1 MAIRARHGWLEAA
14 FMSALPPYHVAA
26 YNTAKSSENK
36 IHDDAT
42 AKRFGFKG
50 GLVGG
55 VHVYAYMSHMP
66 VQRWGRAWLERG
78 TGEARFG
85 KPVYEGDIA
94 EITAADDAN
103 GMTLQVD
110 SGGVLCA
117 TGRAGLPDTAQGA
130 PVLADFRA
138 VPARV
143 NRVGADEQSL
153 KVGDWL
159 GMNPL
164 TVTPDYQS
172 QDISDTRETDPI
184 YLRDGIVHSGTILR
198 CCNWALSHNVILPAW
213 MHMGSTVQ
221 NHGVALVGDT
231 LNVRARVTKNYE
243 HKGHKW
249 VEIDALVIA
258 NEARPIARVTHI
270 AIYRPRQLAEAA

>member
-1 MAIRARHGWLEAA
+1 VAIRIYRGWPEIVL
-14 FMSALPPYHVAA
+14 MSALPPYHVAA

-66 VQRWGRAWLERG
+66 VERWGQAWLQRG

-94 EITAADDAN
+94 EITALDDAD
-103 GMTLQVD
+103 GMSLQVN
-110 SGGVLCA
+110 SGGELCA
-117 TGRAGLPDTAQGA
+117 TGRASLPGVA
-130 PVLADFRA
+130 PATPNLADFKI
-138 VPARV
+138 VEARV
-143 NRVGADEQSL
+143 HRAAADEASL
-153 KVGDWL
+153 KIGDWL

-164 TVTPDYQS
+164 TITPDYQT
-172 QDISDTRETDPI
+172 QDIADTRETDPL

-213 MHMGSTVQ
+213 MHMGSTIQ
-221 NHGVALVGDT
+221 NHDVARVGDT

-258 NEARPIARVTHI
+258 NETRPIARVTHI

>member
-1 MAIRARHGWLEAA
+1 
-14 FMSALPPYHVAA
+14 MSALPPYYVSA

-66 VQRWGRAWLERG
+66 VQRWGRVWLEHG

-85 KPVYEGDIA
+85 KPVYEGDVA
-94 EITAADDAN
+94 EVMATDDAR
-103 GMTLQVD
+103 GMSLQVN
-110 SGGVLCA
+110 SGNVQCA
-117 TGRAGLPDTAQGA
+117 TGRADLPATAPTLPDI
-130 PVLADFRA
+130 ADFSP

-143 NRVGADEQSL
+143 NRVAADEQSL
-153 KVGDWL
+153 KIGDWL

-164 TVTPDYQS
+164 TITSDYQI
-172 QDISDTRETDPI
+172 QDIADTRETDPL
-184 YLRDGIVHSGTILR
+184 YLREGIVHSGTILR

-221 NHGVALVGDT
+221 NHGLARVGDT
-231 LNVRARVTKNYE
+231 LNVRACVTKNYE

-249 VEIDALVIA
+249 VEIDALVVA
-258 NEARPIARVTHI
+258 NEIRPIARVTHI
-270 AIYRPRQLAEAA
+270 AIYRPRQLAKAA

>member
-1 MAIRARHGWLEAA
+1 
-14 FMSALPPYHVAA
+14 MSDLPPYHVSAF
-26 YNTAKSSENK
+26 NSAKASENK

-66 VQRWGRAWLERG
+66 VLRWGRAWLERG

-94 EITAADDAN
+94 EISALENAN
-103 GMTLQVD
+103 GMSLQVS

-117 TGRAGLPDTAQGA
+117 TGRADLPEGA
-130 PVLADFRA
+130 PTTPNVADFKAVAARTHRA
-138 VPARV
+138 A
-143 NRVGADEQSL
+143 ADEQSL

-164 TVTPDYQS
+164 TITPDYQT
-172 QDISDTRETDPI
+172 QDIADTRESDPL
-184 YLRDGIVHSGTILR
+184 YLTDGIVHSGTVLR

-221 NHGVALVGDT
+221 NHGVARVGDT

-249 VEIDALVIA
+249 VEIDALVVA
-258 NEARPIARVTHI
+258 NEVTPIARVTHI

>member
-1 MAIRARHGWLEAA
+1 MT
-14 FMSALPPYHVAA
+14 ALPPYHVSA
-26 YNTAKSSENK
+26 YNTAKASENK
-36 IHDDAT
+36 IHDDET

-55 VHVYAYMSHMP
+55 VHVYAYMAHLP

-94 EITAADDAN
+94 EITAVEDAT
-103 GMTLQVD
+103 GLVLKVE
-110 SGGVLCA
+110 SEGVLCA
-117 TGRAGLPDTAQGA
+117 TGRAGLPAAVAVVSPD
-130 PVLADFRA
+130 DFKS
-138 VPARV
+138 VPARAT
-143 NRVGADEQSL
+143 RAPADETTL
-153 KVGDWL
+153 KIGDWL

-164 TVTPDYQS
+164 TVTPEFHT
-172 QDISDTRETDPI
+172 QDLADTRETDPL
-184 YLRDGIVHSGTILR
+184 YAAEGLVHPGTVLR

-221 NHGVALVGDT
+221 NLGLARVGDT
-231 LNVRARVTKNYE
+231 LNVRAQVTKNYE

-249 VEIDALVIA
+249 VEIDALVLA
-258 NEARPIARVTHI
+258 NETTPVARVTHI
-270 AIYRPRQLAEAA
+270 AIYRPRQLAQAA

>member
-1 MAIRARHGWLEAA
+1 
-14 FMSALPPYHVAA
+14 MSALPAYRVSA

-55 VHVYAYMSHMP
+55 VHVYAYMSHLP
-66 VQRWGRAWLERG
+66 VHRWGRAWLERG

-85 KPVYEGDIA
+85 KPVYEGDVA
-94 EITAADDAN
+94 EITAVDDAD
-103 GMTLQVD
+103 GMSLRVD

-117 TGRAGLPDTAQGA
+117 TGRAGLPTLAPTT
-130 PVLADFRA
+130 PVLSEFRS
-138 VPARV
+138 VPARSH
-143 NRVGADEQSL
+143 RAAADEQTL
-153 KVGDWL
+153 KIGDWL
-159 GMNPL
+159 GMSPL
-164 TVTPDYQS
+164 TITPDYQT
-172 QDISDTRETDPI
+172 QDIADTRETDPL
-184 YLRDGIVHSGTILR
+184 YLREGVVHPGTILR
-198 CCNWALSHNVILPAW
+198 CCNWALSQNVVLPAW

-221 NHGVALVGDT
+221 NLGVAVVGDT

-249 VEIDALVIA
+249 VELDAMVVA
-258 NEARPIARVTHI
+258 NETTPVILSTHI
-270 AIYRPRQLAEAA
+270 AIYRPRQVAAAA

>member
-1 MAIRARHGWLEAA
+1 MT
-14 FMSALPPYHVAA
+14 ALPPYQVSA
-26 YNTAKSSENK
+26 YNTAKASENK

-94 EITAADDAN
+94 EITAIEDAN
-103 GMTLQVD
+103 GLELQVN
-110 SGGVLCA
+110 SGGVLCS
-117 TGRAGLPDTAQGA
+117 TGRAALPANA
-130 PVLADFRA
+130 PAMPSLAEFKS
-138 VPARV
+138 VPARAD
-143 NRVGADEQSL
+143 RLPADERTL
-153 KVGDWL
+153 AVGDWL
-159 GMNPL
+159 GMNAL
-164 TVTPDYQS
+164 TVTPEYQT
-172 QDISDTRETDPI
+172 QDIADTRETDPL
-184 YLRDGIVHSGTILR
+184 YLREGIVHSGTILR
-198 CCNWALSHNVILPAW
+198 CCNWALSHNVVLPAW

-221 NHGVALVGDT
+221 NLGLARVGDT
-231 LNVRARVTKNYE
+231 LGVRARVTKNYE

-249 VEIDALVIA
+249 VEIDALVLA
-258 NEARPIARVTHI
+258 NEKTPIARVTHI

>member
-1 MAIRARHGWLEAA
+1 MAIRVTRGWPEAVP
-14 FMSALPPYHVAA
+14 MSPYLVSA

-94 EITAADDAN
+94 EVTALEDGN
-103 GMTLQVD
+103 GMSLQVN
-110 SGGVLCA
+110 SGGELCA
-117 TGRAGLPDTAQGA
+117 TGRAALPDDAAALPDLG
-130 PVLADFRA
+130 DFQS

-143 NRVGADEQSL
+143 HRVAADEQSL
-153 KVGDWL
+153 KIGDWL

-164 TVTPDYQS
+164 TITPDYQA
-172 QDISDTRETDPI
+172 QDIADTRETDPL
-184 YLRDGIVHSGTILR
+184 YLREGIVHSGTVLR
-198 CCNWALSHNVILPAW
+198 CCNWALSHNVVLPAW
-213 MHMGSTVQ
+213 MHMGSAVR
-221 NHGVALVGDT
+221 NLGLARVGDI

-249 VEIDALVIA
+249 VEIDALVVA
-258 NEARPIARVTHI
+258 NETKPIARVTHI

>member
-1 MAIRARHGWLEAA
+1 ML
-14 FMSALPPYHVAA
+14 ALPSYHVCA

-42 AKRFGFKG
+42 AQRFGFKG

-55 VHVYAYMSHMP
+55 VHVYAYMSHLP
-66 VQRWGRAWLERG
+66 VQRWGKAWLERG

-94 EITAADDAN
+94 AISAVEDAD
-103 GMTLQVD
+103 GMSLQVE
-110 SGGVLCA
+110 SGGVVCA
-117 TGRAGLPDTAQGA
+117 KGRAGFPAIAPSLPDLTQFASVPVRANRA
-130 PVLADFRA
+130 P
-138 VPARV
+138 
-143 NRVGADEQSL
+143 ADEDTL
-153 KVGDWL
+153 KIGDWL

-164 TVTPDYQS
+164 TVTQEYQN
-172 QDISDTRETDPI
+172 QDIADTRETDPM
-184 YLRDGIVHSGTILR
+184 YLRDGIVHSGTVLR
-198 CCNWALSHNVILPAW
+198 CCNWALTHNVILPAW

-231 LNVRARVTKNYE
+231 LNVHARVTKNYE

-249 VEIDALVIA
+249 VEIDALVTA
-258 NEARPIARVTHI
+258 NESRPIARVTHI
-270 AIYRPRQLAEAA
+270 AIYRPRQLAQAA

>member
-1 MAIRARHGWLEAA
+1 MTEQPINQEAS
-14 FMSALPPYHVAA
+14 MPALPPYRVSA
-26 YNTAKSSENK
+26 YNTAKASENK
-36 IHDDAT
+36 IHDDET

-55 VHVYAYMSHMP
+55 VHVYAYMSHLP

-78 TGEARFG
+78 TGDARFG

-94 EITAADDAN
+94 EITAEEDGA
-103 GMTLQVD
+103 GLTLKVE

-117 TGRAGLPDTAQGA
+117 TGHAALPNAVA
-130 PVLADFRA
+130 MPSLSDFAA
-138 VPARV
+138 VPARAA
-143 NRVGADEQSL
+143 RGPADETTL

-164 TVTPDYQS
+164 TITPEYQA
-172 QDISDTRETDPI
+172 QDLADTRETEPL
-184 YLRDGIVHSGTILR
+184 YAAEGIVHPGTVLR
-198 CCNWALSHNVILPAW
+198 CCNWVLSHNVILPAW

-221 NHGVALVGDT
+221 NLGLARVGDT
-231 LNVRARVTKNYE
+231 LNARARVTKNYE

-249 VEIDALVIA
+249 VEVDVLVVA
-258 NEARPIARVTHI
+258 NETRPVARVTHI
-270 AIYRPRQLAEAA
+270 AIYRPRQLAQAA